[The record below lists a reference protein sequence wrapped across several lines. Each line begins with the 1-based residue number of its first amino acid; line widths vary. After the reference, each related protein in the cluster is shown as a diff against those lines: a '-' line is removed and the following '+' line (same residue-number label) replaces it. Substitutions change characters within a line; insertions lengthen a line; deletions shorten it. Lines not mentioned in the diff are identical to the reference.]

1 MNRMEESESR
11 YITEADIINRVRRW
25 DITGKRIFE
34 IGEKYFFEDLGI
46 RNSIIGYRP
55 GDIL

>member
-1 MNRMEESESR
+1 MEESESG